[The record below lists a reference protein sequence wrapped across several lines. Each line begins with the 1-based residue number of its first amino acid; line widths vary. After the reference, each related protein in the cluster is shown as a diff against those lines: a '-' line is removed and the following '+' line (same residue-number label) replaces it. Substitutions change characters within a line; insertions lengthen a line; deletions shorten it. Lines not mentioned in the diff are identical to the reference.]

1 MKSPQINAKSEN
13 MLSTLGLEVT
23 RTIPFSQLAGLA
35 LGTHKV
41 YGGVIRN
48 ELGQIASHLVAGTA
62 NSFPSSLIPGLGTI
76 GSLINAAQLYSVGRD
91 VQQVQQTVNTV
102 LQVSMAST
110 ALAGLGLVTSVA
122 GFAYL
127 NQRLNKVDAKLSQ
140 LEKQIKEIRLLV
152 QSRQKAEL
160 HTAIDCLRQA
170 ELATNDPLRHD
181 LLMQSKSLFTTLAHY
196 YRELWINAGEMNEI
210 EGVDEYFTLAFM
222 GGALATS
229 ELGLSDVAFIEMKR
243 HYDDWQT
250 HARRHCD
257 KHLLRGAP
265 QRLMDESMVDDLPAR
280 ELIDTLDFVNNT
292 SKGIDW
298 IDELRRLPTSL
309 GPALQK
315 SLPGAF
321 QRFVAPASEKPAI
334 EFAKRLRARDNVLS
348 ANIAH
353 FEFLADKKISA
364 NYFASQ
370 VKEIL
375 LQNDGAAVCIYRQSA
390 STTPPKLAS

>member
-1 MKSPQINAKSEN
+1 

-48 ELGQIASHLVAGTA
+48 QLGQIASHLVAGTA

-170 ELATNDPLRHD
+170 ELAKNDPLRHD

-334 EFAKRLRARDNVLS
+334 EFANRLRARDNVLS

>member
-334 EFAKRLRARDNVLS
+334 EFANRLRARDNVLS

>member
-48 ELGQIASHLVAGTA
+48 QLGQIASHLVAGTA

-170 ELATNDPLRHD
+170 ELAKNDPLRHD

-334 EFAKRLRARDNVLS
+334 EFANRLRARDNVLS